1 MDKLQWLEIQ
11 NFRGIK
17 HVKIEDFTDLVFIGK
32 NNTGKS
38 TILEGIYLNL
48 LLKGQKQPTMACV
61 FFHDFFNKN
70 PFEVLRNKRKRAFD
84 DHWAYKK
91 NFPIRI
97 LSNLSELTIPRP
109 FSWGLSGVKNVV
121 LLYPELCIDPSYPLY
136 VREHIADFGLE
147 AIQKIA
153 KALTERLGLEEE
165 LGYIEERKGDIYFV
179 FEKKSVPFE
188 NVGDGLKIAFVVF
201 AICYYLTDGII
212 LIEEPEAHQ
221 HPKSLEF
228 ICEALADAS
237 KSNQI
242 FISTHSLEFLEMIL
256 EKAKAKDVSVNV
268 YKLLELKDGILKH
281 KLYTRDVAYASVKE
295 IGRDLRL

>member
-121 LLYPELCIDPSYPLY
+121 LLYLELCIDPSYPLY

-165 LGYIEERKGDIYFV
+165 LGYIEE
-179 FEKKSVPFE
+179 
-188 NVGDGLKIAFVVF
+188 
-201 AICYYLTDGII
+201 TD
-212 LIEEPEAHQ
+212 
-221 HPKSLEF
+221 
-228 ICEALADAS
+228 
-237 KSNQI
+237 
-242 FISTHSLEFLEMIL
+242 
-256 EKAKAKDVSVNV
+256 SVNS
-268 YKLLELKDGILKH
+268 KAGGI
-281 KLYTRDVAYASVKE
+281 S
-295 IGRDLRL
+295 